1 MGRVSPKGRS
11 GGRDSGTDV
20 VIAGGNGVQPAGAGT
35 PAVGSSAEY
44 KSISKGS
51 TRGGSKDRGKGGKG
65 AKRG

>member
-20 VIAGGNGVQPAGAGT
+20 VIANSNGVQPAGAGT
-35 PAVGSSAEY
+35 HPVASSADY
-44 KSISKGS
+44 KAISKGS